1 MQRML
6 RTIPALLFAIA
17 ACAPKIDTRAAANE
31 LLERDRAWAKLAE
44 EGKDVEAIVNVWS
57 EDVRVVL
64 PGEQVIVG
72 RAAAKEM
79 VKGSLAIPGFKI
91 TWTPDS
97 AVVSSSGDLGYT
109 WGANHLTAP
118 DSAGHLVTTD
128 GRYVTIWRK
137 DADGAWRCVWDTFNS
152 GPAHS

>member
-1 MQRML
+1 MNRVIRRL
-6 RTIPALLFAIA
+6 PALLMAVV
-17 ACAPKIDTRAAANE
+17 ACAPKIDTQAAARE

-44 EGKDVEAIVNVWS
+44 EGKDVDAIVNTWS
-57 EDVRVVL
+57 EDVHVVL
-64 PGEQVIVG
+64 PGAPVIVG
-72 RAAAKEM
+72 RAGAKEM

-109 WGANHLTAP
+109 WGTNHLTAP
-118 DSAGHLVTTD
+118 DSAGLLVTTD

-137 DADGAWRCVWDTFNS
+137 EADGTWRCVWDTFNS

>member
-1 MQRML
+1 MSPSIRL
-6 RTIPALLFAIA
+6 ALISLLATA
-17 ACAPKIDTRAAANE
+17 GCAPKIDTAAAARD
-31 LLERDRAWAKLAE
+31 LLDRDRAWAKLAE
-44 EGKDVEAIVNVWS
+44 EGKDVDAIVNNWS

-72 RAAAKEM
+72 RAGAKEM

-109 WGANHLTAP
+109 WGTNHLTAP

-137 DADGAWRCVWDTFNS
+137 EADGTWRCVWDTFNS